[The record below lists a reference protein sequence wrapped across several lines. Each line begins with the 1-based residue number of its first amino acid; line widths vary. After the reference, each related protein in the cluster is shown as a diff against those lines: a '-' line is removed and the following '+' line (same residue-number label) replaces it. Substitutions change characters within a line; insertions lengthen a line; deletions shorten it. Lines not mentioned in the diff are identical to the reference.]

1 MNAAPFQRRQRVAVY
16 GDTHL
21 SVAAPCGVSSRL
33 ASPRTHTRALV
44 TNHPLPA
51 MTSSRALR
59 AQLAAFTSVLAGVF
73 VSSLDFVTPPDEPGG
88 RGYVNSTFVGL
99 AAADPTAS

>member
-1 MNAAPFQRRQRVAVY
+1 MATHTSPWPRRAESRVA
-16 GDTHL
+16 
-21 SVAAPCGVSSRL
+21 SRH
-33 ASPRTHTRALV
+33 RRETTRTRALV
-44 TNHPLPA
+44 TNQPPPPRNDVVARPA
-51 MTSSRALR
+51 GA

-88 RGYVNSTFVGL
+88 RGFVNSTFVGL